1 MAAASAVTL
10 PPGVK
15 GKGRAELVVAVGNFV
30 WQGVGKKPLTVSV
43 LVRWWGQSTPGLVIQ
58 LPASDSTEACSFPVV
73 VSPRHLIRYLR
84 DMGTLALVG
93 TDRLTAW
100 EIIAMSACPLKTL
113 VTNRCVLAVSG
124 PLQRWQPGHCA
135 RASWLARCT

>member
-15 GKGRAELVVAVGNFV
+15 GRGRGELIVAVGNFV
-30 WQGVGKKPLTVSV
+30 WQGAGKKPLTVSV

-58 LPASDSTEACSFPVV
+58 LPASDATESCSFPVV
-73 VSPRHLIRYLR
+73 VAPRHLIRYLR

-93 TDRLTAW
+93 QID
-100 EIIAMSACPLKTL
+100 
-113 VTNRCVLAVSG
+113 
-124 PLQRWQPGHCA
+124 
-135 RASWLARCT
+135 